1 LNFLP
6 STAATFPEP
15 TITIS
20 IFIFNAMKLAQK
32 LAVGYLRTKFR
43 MLTAISKKK
52 AAEKAFDLF
61 CTPQS
66 RNKKKLPKI
75 FEEAEQIQFQF
86 ENQRIHG
93 YRWNHP
99 AERKLMI
106 IHGFESSVINFE
118 RYVKPLTRKGYE
130 VLAFDAPAHGRST
143 GKSINA
149 VMYKDFIKEVYQN
162 YGPVQSFL
170 AHSLGGLALCLAL
183 EEIKH
188 DQNYRV
194 ALIAPATETT
204 TAIDHFFRFLR
215 LDPAL
220 YEEFEKR
227 IIELGGKPTAW
238 YSIRRALKN
247 IRAKVLWFHDEED
260 NVTLLSDAMKVKE
273 ENYSNVEFVITKG
286 LGHQRIYRDNKVSR
300 AVIEFL

>member
-1 LNFLP
+1 
-6 STAATFPEP
+6 
-15 TITIS
+15 
-20 IFIFNAMKLAQK
+20 MKLAQK

-106 IHGFESSVINFE
+106 IHGFESSVVNFD
-118 RYVKPLTRKGYE
+118 RYVKPLIRKGYE

-170 AHSLGGLALCLAL
+170 AHSLGGLALSLAL

-204 TAIDHFFRFLR
+204 TAINHFFRFLR

-247 IRAKVLWFHDEED
+247 IRAKVLWVHDEED
-260 NVTLLSDAMKVKE
+260 NITLLSDAMKVKE

>member
-1 LNFLP
+1 
-6 STAATFPEP
+6 
-15 TITIS
+15 
-20 IFIFNAMKLAQK
+20 MKLAQK

-86 ENQRIHG
+86 GNQRIHG

-106 IHGFESSVINFE
+106 IHGFESSVVNFD

>member
-1 LNFLP
+1 
-6 STAATFPEP
+6 
-15 TITIS
+15 
-20 IFIFNAMKLAQK
+20 MKLAQK
-32 LAVGYLRTKFR
+32 IAVGYLRTKFR
-43 MLTAISKKK
+43 ILTAISKKK

-86 ENQRIHG
+86 ENQQITG
-93 YRWNHP
+93 FRWNHP

-106 IHGFESSVINFE
+106 IHGFESSVINFD
-118 RYVKPLTRKGYE
+118 RYIKPLASKGYE
-130 VLAFDAPAHGRST
+130 VLAIDAPAHGRST
-143 GKSINA
+143 GKTINA
-149 VMYKDFIKEVYQN
+149 VTYKDLIRHIYRE

-183 EEIKH
+183 EEIEH

-194 ALIAPATETT
+194 ALIAPATETA
-204 TAIDHFFRFLR
+204 TAIDHFFQFLQLNNVLR
-215 LDPAL
+215 K
-220 YEEFEKR
+220 EFEKR
-227 IIELGGKPTAW
+227 IIKLGGNPAEW
-238 YSIRRALKN
+238 YSIRRALQN

-260 NVTLLSDAMKVKE
+260 NITLLTDAMKVKE
-273 ENYSNVEFVITKG
+273 ENLSNVEFVITKG

-300 AVIEFL
+300 AVIDFL

>member
-1 LNFLP
+1 
-6 STAATFPEP
+6 
-15 TITIS
+15 
-20 IFIFNAMKLAQK
+20 MKLAQK

-106 IHGFESSVINFE
+106 IHGFESSVVNFD

-170 AHSLGGLALCLAL
+170 AHSLGGLALSLAL

-204 TAIDHFFRFLR
+204 TAINHFFRFLR

-247 IRAKVLWFHDEED
+247 IRAKVLWVHDEED
-260 NVTLLSDAMKVKE
+260 NITLLSDAMKVKE

>member
-1 LNFLP
+1 
-6 STAATFPEP
+6 
-15 TITIS
+15 
-20 IFIFNAMKLAQK
+20 MKLAQK
-32 LAVGYLRTKFR
+32 IAVGYLRTKFR
-43 MLTAISKKK
+43 ILTAISKKK

-86 ENQRIHG
+86 ENQQITG

-106 IHGFESSVINFE
+106 IHGFESSVINFD
-118 RYVKPLTRKGYE
+118 RYIKPLASKGYE
-130 VLAFDAPAHGRST
+130 VLAIDAPAHGRST
-143 GKSINA
+143 GKTINA
-149 VMYKDFIKEVYQN
+149 VTYKDLIRHIYRE

-183 EEIKH
+183 EEIEH

-194 ALIAPATETT
+194 ALIAPATETA
-204 TAIDHFFRFLR
+204 TAIDHFFQFLQLNNVLR
-215 LDPAL
+215 K
-220 YEEFEKR
+220 EFEKR
-227 IIELGGKPTAW
+227 IIKLGGNPAEW
-238 YSIRRALKN
+238 YSIRRALQN

-260 NVTLLSDAMKVKE
+260 NITLLTDAMKVKE
-273 ENYSNVEFVITKG
+273 ENLSNVEFVITKG

-300 AVIEFL
+300 AVIDFL